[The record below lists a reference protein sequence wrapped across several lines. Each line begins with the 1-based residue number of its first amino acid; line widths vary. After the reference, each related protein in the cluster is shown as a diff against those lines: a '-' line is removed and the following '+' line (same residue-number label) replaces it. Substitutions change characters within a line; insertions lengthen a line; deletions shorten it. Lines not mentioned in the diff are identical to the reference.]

1 VIYRRQRYKL
11 DVLTRISRTKI
22 MADEKDHPDKEVTR
36 LRLKVTAVEQLLKV
50 LESTANQRAS
60 KLEQLL
66 EERKRS
72 EEEARRSHEMIRLLL
87 DSTAE
92 AIYGLDALG
101 LCTFANSACLRLLG
115 YTQESDLLGKN
126 LHDLAHHTRPDG
138 RPYPVS
144 ECHIYRAF
152 ETGVGIHI
160 EDEVFWRK
168 DGSSFPAE
176 YWSHPIIRGDTKLG
190 SVVTFIDVTARKL
203 VEQELRGAKEAA
215 EDANR
220 AKSQFLANMSHEI
233 RTPMNGI
240 LGMTEL
246 TLDTDLTQEQRDN
259 LGLVR
264 LSAESL
270 LTVLNDILD
279 FSKIEAGKL
288 EFESIPFDLRE
299 SLGEAMQTLSFRA
312 HQKGLELVYDVQP
325 DVPESLIGD
334 PGRVRQILVNLI
346 GNAIKFTEQGEILVS
361 VAEQSE
367 ASGKVCLHISVADTG
382 IGIPLDRQ
390 KKIFEAFSQADGS
403 TTRKFGGTGLGLTIS
418 TRLVEL
424 MGGRIWVE
432 SEPGK
437 GSTFHFTAWVAVQ
450 AKVTRPALIDSSQL
464 RDLPVL
470 IVDDNFTNRRVLE
483 GMLSR
488 WEMKPSAVEGGQ
500 AALQAMETA
509 AKEGHPFSLVIVD
522 GQMPGMDGFTLVKC
536 IQQRRELAGVTI
548 VMLTSIGQ
556 RGDAAHCRELGI
568 SAYLLK
574 PARQSELFETLC
586 RVLRKS
592 PPTESPAL
600 ITRHTLREER
610 SRLQI
615 LIAEDNV
622 VNQTLAV
629 RLLEKRGYVVTVAG
643 DGRAALTALE
653 KQSYDLI
660 LMDVQ
665 MPEMDGFQATAAIR
679 AKEASGA
686 SRIPILA
693 MTAHALKG
701 DQERCIAAG
710 MDGYVS
716 KPIRTADLFAAIEAV
731 LGKAKPAVPEPALT
745 SAVLSSQ

>member
-1 VIYRRQRYKL
+1 
-11 DVLTRISRTKI
+11 
-22 MADEKDHPDKEVTR
+22 MPDEKDNSDKELARVK
-36 LRLKVTAVEQLLKV
+36 LKVTALEQLLKV
-50 LESTANQRAS
+50 LEHTANQRAS

-92 AIYGLDALG
+92 AIYGVDSLG
-101 LCTFANSACLRLLG
+101 LCTFANPACLRLLG
-115 YTQESDLLGKN
+115 YEEESDLLGKN
-126 LHDLAHHTRPDG
+126 IHDLAHHTRVDG
-138 RPYPVS
+138 MPYRVS
-144 ECHIYRAF
+144 ECNIYLAF
-152 ETGVGIHI
+152 ETGVGTHA
-160 EDEVFWRK
+160 DHEVFWRK
-168 DGSSFPAE
+168 DGSSFPVE
-176 YWSHPIIRGDTKLG
+176 YWSHPILRGETKLG
-190 SVVTFIDVTARKL
+190 AVVTFIDVTARKL
-203 VEQELRGAKEAA
+203 AEQELRNAKDAA
-215 EDANR
+215 EEANR

-246 TLDTDLTQEQRDN
+246 TLDTELTQEQRDN

-288 EFESIPFDLRE
+288 EFEFIPFDLRE

-312 HQKGLELVYDVQP
+312 HQKGLELIYDVQP

-361 VAEQSE
+361 VTRESE
-367 ASGKVCLHISVADTG
+367 TSDKVCLHISVADTG

-390 KKIFEAFSQADGS
+390 QTIFEAFSQADGS

-437 GSTFHFTAWVAVQ
+437 GSTFHFTAWLSVQENVA
-450 AKVTRPALIDSSQL
+450 RPPIVDASQL
-464 RDLPVL
+464 RDLSVL
-470 IVDDNFTNRRVLE
+470 IVDDNFTNRRVLD
-483 GMLSR
+483 GTLRR
-488 WEMKPSAVEGGQ
+488 WEMKPLAVESGP
-500 AALQAMETA
+500 AALQALETA
-509 AKEGHPFSLVIVD
+509 VKEGHPFSLAIVD
-522 GQMPGMDGFTLVKC
+522 GQMPAMDGFTLVKC
-536 IQQRRELAGVTI
+536 IQQRADLAGLTI

-556 RGDAAHCRELGI
+556 RGDASHCKQFGI

-574 PARQSELFETLC
+574 PARQSELFDTLC
-586 RVLRKS
+586 RVVRS
-592 PPTESPAL
+592 APQSWPL

-610 SRLQI
+610 GRLQI
-615 LIAEDNV
+615 LLAEDNP
-622 VNQTLAV
+622 VNQTLAI
-629 RLLEKRGYVVTVAG
+629 RLLEKRGYLVTVAG
-643 DGRAALTALE
+643 DGRAALAALE
-653 KQSYDLI
+653 KQSFDVI

-686 SRIPILA
+686 PRIPIIA

-716 KPIRTADLFAAIEAV
+716 KPIRPADMFAAIEAAIGHV
-731 LGKAKPAVPEPALT
+731 KSVPSEPALT
-745 SAVLSSQ
+745 AMNS